1 MNELETDKLLGE
13 LFKGNAPQVNE
24 MVLHERVTARGR
36 QKRRRRPQ
44 ARRTRALALACAS
57 VALAAAIGYGAYSAV
72 AHYQGHPVLVLTDS
86 TVPTTVPATI
96 VAGSTA
102 SSTDVSL
109 SPDVQAQ
116 IQAQAKLLT
125 SAPLQLTAAGKTFT
139 LSPEEIAAALD
150 YTPWYGAQFP
160 SVPHLSAA
168 KLSAFFARVAP
179 AVEAA
184 AVDAKFDTDGTKVW
198 VVPGTDG
205 TAIDTDWT
213 AVALTAAALT
223 TTARTA
229 AVVTRTKEPD
239 LTTAEAQAM
248 GVKDLLASYT
258 TVYTGPPFRKTNV
271 KVTTDYAGGV
281 FLAPGEQYDF
291 DKQVGPR
298 TAARGFKVALGIVGP
313 GPGNVDDVF
322 AGAITQVSTTLFNA
336 AFFAGLQVVERHNS
350 SIYIAHYPTGLDAT
364 VTAGGKDFRF
374 RNDTE
379 HYIWIVGASDG
390 VTTTFRIYGTDDGR
404 KVAYTRSDFYDI
416 VPRTQVTVPVPHLGE
431 GESVATISG
440 QDGRTCQVVRTVTRA
455 DGSTTKD
462 VFISLWPMIPK
473 TIEVGAGTS
482 TTTAP

>member
-1 MNELETDKLLGE
+1 MDTPETDKLLGE
-13 LFKGNAPQVNE
+13 LFRENAPWVDE
-24 MVLHERVTARGR
+24 EALRERVTARGR
-36 QKRRRRPQ
+36 QRRRIRPGG
-44 ARRTRALALACAS
+44 RRTRVLVVACAS

-72 AHYQGHPVLVLTDS
+72 THFQGHPVLVLTDS
-86 TVPTTVPATI
+86 TVPATI
-96 VAGSTA
+96 VAGSTT

-116 IQAQAKLLT
+116 IEAQAKLLT
-125 SAPLQLTAAGKTFT
+125 SAPLKLTAAGKTFT
-139 LSPEEIAAALD
+139 LAPDEVGVALD

-179 AVEAA
+179 AVEIA
-184 AVDAKFDTDGTKVW
+184 AVDAKFDTDGIKVW
-198 VVPGTDG
+198 VVPGKDG
-205 TAIDTDWT
+205 TAIDADRT
-213 AVALTAAALT
+213 AVALSIAALT
-223 TTARTA
+223 TNARTA
-229 AVVTRTKEPD
+229 AVVTKAKEPD
-239 LTTAEAQAM
+239 LATAEAQAM

-258 TVYTGPPFRKTNV
+258 TEYTGPPFRKANV
-271 KVTTDYAGGV
+271 ELTTTYASGV
-281 FLAPGEQYDF
+281 FLAPGKEYDF

-298 TAARGFKVALGIVGP
+298 TSARGFKVALGIV

-336 AFFAGLQVVERHNS
+336 AFSAGLQVVERHNS
-350 SIYIAHYPTGLDAT
+350 SIYIAHYPTGLDAS

-390 VTTTFRIYGTDDGR
+390 ITTTFCIYGTDDGR
-404 KVAYTRSDFYDI
+404 KVVYTRSDFYDV
-416 VPRTQVTVPVPHLGE
+416 VPRTEITVPVPDLGE
-431 GESVATISG
+431 GESVVASPG

-455 DGSTTKD
+455 DGSSTKD
-462 VFISLWPMIPK
+462 VFSSLWPMIPK
-473 TIEVGAGTS
+473 TIEVGAGAS